1 MRCDGRLQK
10 GAVGSVCA
18 VDENDRDGDYVEVEY
33 WDEASGKQLDVEG
46 VKKARAEEMGHV
58 RDHGVYVKVPV
69 SQCWGKQGSGRFQSG
84 WRI

>member
-10 GAVGSVCA
+10 RAVGSVCA
-18 VDENDRDGDYVEVEY
+18 VDENDSDGSDEDYVEVEY

-58 RDHGVYVKVPV
+58 RDHGCKLR
-69 SQCWGKQGSGRFQSG
+69 CQGVHAGRERASG
-84 WRI
+84 